1 MKYIFEDEDV
11 TDARLD
17 IEADNQQE
25 AWKKLSDYL
34 STSPNLPIWM
44 SYNPKHYF
52 IVQVQKGGK
61 LVWDLFD
68 AKGED
73 CPF

>member
-25 AWKKLSDYL
+25 AWKKL
-34 STSPNLPIWM
+34 
-44 SYNPKHYF
+44 
-52 IVQVQKGGK
+52 
-61 LVWDLFD
+61 VWDLFD